1 MRENKAGSETPAGSL
16 TGSLTRSLTR
26 RSMEEFSRLE
36 GVPGSSGGGDPG
48 SVSGYASDGAGGQVL
63 RLRRASGGRFRGAV
77 YAAGSASGHGE
88 RRDLPSAERGGV
100 YRLTAERGS
109 GLSYRDLILRERDG
123 QVFRVT
129 GEPVFAPPGD
139 SSGAG
144 SGMLLPGDLLAAEAE
159 PVLIPKEAIE

>member
-1 MRENKAGSETPAGSL
+1 MRENKAGSETLAGSLAGSL
-16 TGSLTRSLTR
+16 TGRT
-26 RSMEEFSRLE
+26 MEEFSRLE

-88 RRDLPSAERGGV
+88 RRDLPSAGRGGV

-129 GEPVFAPPGD
+129 GEPVSAPPGA
-139 SSGAG
+139 SVGAG

>member
-1 MRENKAGSETPAGSL
+1 MRENKAGSETLAGSLAGSL
-16 TGSLTRSLTR
+16 TGRT
-26 RSMEEFSRLE
+26 MEEFSRLE
-36 GVPGSSGGGDPG
+36 GVPVSSGGDPG

-88 RRDLPSAERGGV
+88 RRDLPSAGRGGV

-129 GEPVFAPPGD
+129 GEPVSAPPGA
-139 SSGAG
+139 SVGAG